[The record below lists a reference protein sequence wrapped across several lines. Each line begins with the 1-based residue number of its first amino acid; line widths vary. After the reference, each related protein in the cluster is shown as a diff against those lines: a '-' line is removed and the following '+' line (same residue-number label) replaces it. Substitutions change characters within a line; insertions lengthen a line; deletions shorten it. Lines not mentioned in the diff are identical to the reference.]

1 MTHRPGQHPFRSIAT
16 PKFAGSSISLLRLD
30 REKRRHYRVLQAT
43 LPQLIVTVPYS
54 DGSER
59 RGTCRDVSVGG
70 VSVGFGTDQDPGLE
84 AGDEIVLL
92 FRTESQER
100 TISVAAR
107 VVARRWMD
115 GDGIV
120 YAFVFSRPEELRA
133 QVWGAWGRWFNRRRF
148 RRYVPDRASTVLV
161 QVRWQRGML
170 DARLA
175 DVSLG
180 GLAITVKREEAAQLT
195 SARDVH
201 VSFGLG
207 DKESTTAG
215 LRFRAIV
222 RSCSANAREARVGLE
237 YLRDDTY
244 DRSGPELQRWIERR
258 MHGPETR
265 GNA

>member
-1 MTHRPGQHPFRSIAT
+1 MTDRPGQHPFRGIAA

-30 REKRRHYRVLQAT
+30 REKRRHYRVAQAT
-43 LPQLIVTVPYS
+43 LPELVVSVPYS

-59 RGTCRDVSVGG
+59 LGHCRDVSVGG
-70 VSVGFGTDQDPGLE
+70 VSVSFDSGQDPGLE

-115 GDGIV
+115 HDGIV
-120 YAFVFSRPEELRA
+120 YAFVFTRPDELRS

-148 RRYVPDRASTVLV
+148 RRYVPDRAKTVLV
-161 QVRWQRGML
+161 QIQWPRGML
-170 DARLA
+170 DARLV

-180 GLAITVKREEAAQLT
+180 GLAVAVKREEAAQLA

-207 DKESTTAG
+207 DASGNSTG

-222 RSCSANAREARVGLE
+222 RSCSANPREARVGLE
-237 YLRDDTY
+237 FLRDETY

-258 MHGPETR
+258 VPTAEGKN
-265 GNA
+265 G